1 MVVTVDDRSGFC
13 FGVTNAIGKAEEILN
28 TEDQLLC
35 LGEIV
40 HNDVEVN
47 RLTTKGLTTINH
59 DDLKGLSNRKVL
71 FRAHGEPPST
81 YEIAKANGLQV
92 IDASCPVVL
101 KLQERIKRS
110 YNELL
115 PVNGQIVIF
124 GKKGHAEVNGLVGQ
138 TNNTA
143 IVVEGLKD
151 IDAIDFSRPIRL
163 YSQTT
168 KSIEGFK
175 ALKAEIEKRCTAK
188 VEGVEPFKAYD
199 TICRQVANRQ
209 PQLMEFSRN
218 NDVIIFVSGKKSSNG
233 KVLFETC
240 MSQNKRTFMVEDE
253 SEIDVTWF
261 ENANSV
267 GVCGATSTPRWLM
280 ERVAQHI
287 RDIIRA

>member
-13 FGVTNAIGKAEEILN
+13 FGVTNAIGKAEEILD
-28 TEDQLLC
+28 TENQLLC

-59 DDLKGLSNRKVL
+59 EDLKGLSNRKVL

-81 YEIAKANGLQV
+81 YEIAKANGLEV

-101 KLQERIKRS
+101 KLQQRIKKS
-110 YNELL
+110 YMELL

-138 TNNTA
+138 TDNTA
-143 IVVEGLKD
+143 IVVEGINDL
-151 IDAIDFSRPIRL
+151 DAIDFSRPIRL

-188 VEGVEPFKAYD
+188 VEGIEPFKAYD

-240 MSQNKRTFMVEDE
+240 LSQNKRTFMVEDE
-253 SEIDVTWF
+253 GEIEASWF
-261 ENANSV
+261 EEANSV

-280 ERVAQHI
+280 ERVAQYI

>member
-13 FGVTNAIGKAEEILN
+13 FGVTNAIGKAEEILDAEN
-28 TEDQLLC
+28 QLLC

-47 RLTTKGLTTINH
+47 RLTQKGLATINH
-59 DDLKGLSNRKVL
+59 EDLKGLSNRKVL

-81 YEIAKANGLQV
+81 YEMAKANGLEV

-101 KLQERIKRS
+101 KLQQRIKKS
-110 YNELL
+110 YTELL
-115 PVNGQIVIF
+115 SVNGQIVIF

-143 IVVEGLKD
+143 IVVEGLND
-151 IDAIDFSRPIRL
+151 LDLIDFSRPIRL

-175 ALKAEIEKRCTAK
+175 ALKAEIEKRITAK
-188 VEGVEPFKAYD
+188 VEGMEPFEAYD

-209 PQLMEFSRN
+209 PQLMEFAQN

-240 MSQNKRTFMVEDE
+240 LSQNKRTFMVEDE
-253 SEIDVTWF
+253 SEIDATWF
-261 ENANSV
+261 ENAERA

-280 ERVAQHI
+280 ERVAQYI

>member
-28 TEDQLLC
+28 TENQLLC

-40 HNDVEVN
+40 HNDVEVG
-47 RLTTKGLTTINH
+47 RLTAKGLTTIDH
-59 DDLKGLSNRKVL
+59 EELKGLSNRKVL

-81 YEIAKANGLQV
+81 YEMAKANGLEI

-101 KLQERIKRS
+101 KLQQRIKKS
-110 YNELL
+110 YAELL

-138 TNNTA
+138 TDNTA
-143 IVVEGLKD
+143 IVVEGLND
-151 IDAIDFSRPIRL
+151 LDSIDFSRPIRL
-163 YSQTT
+163 YAQTT
-168 KSIEGFK
+168 KSIEGFN
-175 ALKAEIEKRCTAK
+175 ALKAEIEKRITAT
-188 VEGVEPFKAYD
+188 VEGVVPFEAYD

-209 PQLMEFSRN
+209 PQLREFARN

-240 MSQNKRTFMVEDE
+240 LSQNKRTFMVEDE
-253 SEIDVTWF
+253 SEIDATWF
-261 ENANSV
+261 DGAEST

-280 ERVAQHI
+280 ERVAQYI

>member
-13 FGVTNAIGKAEEILN
+13 FGVTNAIGKAEEILD

-59 DDLKGLSNRKVL
+59 EELKGLSNRKVL

-101 KLQERIKRS
+101 KLQQRIKRS

-151 IDAIDFSRPIRL
+151 IDAIDFSRPIHL

-188 VEGVEPFKAYD
+188 VDGIEPFKAYD

-253 SEIDVTWF
+253 SEIDVTWL

>member
-13 FGVTNAIGKAEEILN
+13 FGVTNAIGKAEEVLD

-47 RLTTKGLTTINH
+47 RLAQKGLTTINH
-59 DDLKGLSNRKVL
+59 EDLKGLSNRKVL

-101 KLQERIKRS
+101 KLQDRIKRS

-175 ALKAEIEKRCTAK
+175 ALKAEIESRCTAK
-188 VEGVEPFKAYD
+188 VEGIDPFKAYD

-218 NDVIIFVSGKKSSNG
+218 NDVVIFVSGKKSSNG

-240 MSQNKRTFMVEDE
+240 MSQNKHTFMVEDE
-253 SEIDVTWF
+253 SEIDATWF

-280 ERVAQHI
+280 ERVAQYI
-287 RDIIRA
+287 RENIRA